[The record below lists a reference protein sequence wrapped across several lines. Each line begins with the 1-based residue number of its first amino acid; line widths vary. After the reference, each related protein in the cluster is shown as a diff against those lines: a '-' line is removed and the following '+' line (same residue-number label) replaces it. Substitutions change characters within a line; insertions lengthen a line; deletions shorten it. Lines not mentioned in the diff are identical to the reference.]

1 MIRPTA
7 RIASAGDE
15 SGQLEGGVLAQ
26 RDEIDRLAPRCRFLS
41 APGCR
46 YLADYARQYIGRML
60 PADEVK
66 TLERLV
72 DEIER
77 VSAIVKGFGCRP
89 VEIYPPV
96 VGPASESLR
105 GRNPRGLVGG
115 LPSMGI

>member
-15 SGQLEGGVLAQ
+15 SGQLQSGVLAQ
-26 RDEIDRLAPRCRFLS
+26 RDEIDGLAPRCRFLS

-46 YLADYARQYIGRML
+46 HLADYARQYIGRML

-77 VSAIVKGFGCRP
+77 VSAIG
-89 VEIYPPV
+89 
-96 VGPASESLR
+96 VGTIRLDRKEEVREAGRRSAAS
-105 GRNPRGLVGG
+105 NGG
-115 LPSMGI
+115 